1 MEILDLEEEDD
12 IVSEAK
18 LKAARHGLTMMEH
31 KINGSIKDIAVLI
44 DSYENI
50 KEKWD
55 IDEWDEESFELSLI
69 HI

>member
-1 MEILDLEEEDD
+1 MALADAQVSHAEKRVEILDLEEEDG

-50 KEKWD
+50 K
-55 IDEWDEESFELSLI
+55 
-69 HI
+69 